1 MSRIPVFFLLALLLV
16 GFVPAQASGPTSPV
30 VDLSGV
36 MDLDQ
41 LLPKL
46 SDKRVVLVG
55 ETHDRYD
62 HHLNQL
68 EIIRNQYASNPQ
80 LAIGIEFIQQPFQ
93 AVLDDY
99 IAGRIDE
106 ADMLRQTEY
115 FDRWRYDFRLYRP
128 IFQFAR
134 DNRIPLVALNIDRDI
149 TDAVKEGGV
158 ESLSQEQK
166 EQLPEEVYRGDEAYH
181 ERLREIFKHHPGAT
195 EEKFESF
202 LEIQLLWDESM
213 AERAAEWLKQHPQ
226 GKMVILAGSGH
237 ILYGSGIPHRLDR
250 RIQVTS
256 SSVINL
262 EKAYPLQPGLGDYV
276 ILSNKQELP
285 PSGKLGAILDAT
297 ASPPKILSFVP
308 GSGAKQAGLKKN
320 DAIIQIGDTVIDSYA
335 DIRIAMLDMQAEQE
349 IQVKVS
355 RKRLFGGMKT
365 LDLPVTLK

>member
-1 MSRIPVFFLLALLLV
+1 MSRILNFFLLALLLSFTPV
-16 GFVPAQASGPTSPV
+16 QAAGPVSPV

-68 EIIRNQYASNPQ
+68 EIIRSQYASNPQ
-80 LAIGIEFIQQPFQ
+80 LGIGIEFIQQPFQ
-93 AVLDDY
+93 SVLDDY

-134 DNRIPLVALNIDRDI
+134 DNAIPLVALNIDRDI
-149 TDAVKEGGV
+149 TNAVKEGGV

-166 EQLPEEVYRGDEAYH
+166 EQLPGEIYRGDEAYH

-195 EEKFESF
+195 DEKFDSF

-213 AERAAEWLKQHPQ
+213 AERAADWLKRHPQ
-226 GKMVILAGSGH
+226 GNMVILAGSGH

-250 RIQVTS
+250 RIDVSS
-256 SSVINL
+256 SSVVNL
-262 EKAYPLQPGLGDYV
+262 SEELSLDPGLGDYV
-276 ILSNKQELP
+276 IFSRKQELP
-285 PSGKLGAILDAT
+285 ASGKLGAIMDAT
-297 ASPPKILSFVP
+297 VAPPKILSFVP
-308 GSGAKQAGLKKN
+308 DSGAKQAGLKKN
-320 DAIIQIGDTVIDSYA
+320 DAILQIGDTPINSYA
-335 DIRIAMLDMQAEQE
+335 DIRIAMLEMLAGQE
-349 IQVKVS
+349 VMVKVS

-365 LDLPVTLK
+365 LDLAVILK